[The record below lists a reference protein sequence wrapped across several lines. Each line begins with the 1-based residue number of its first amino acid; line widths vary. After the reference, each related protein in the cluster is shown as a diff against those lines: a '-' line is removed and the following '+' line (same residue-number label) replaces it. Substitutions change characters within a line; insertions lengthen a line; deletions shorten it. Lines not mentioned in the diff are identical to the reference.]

1 LAQAGSRSSV
11 RGISKRAR
19 ERAIRSLEDLVPLA
33 ERVVEQVRQR
43 FAGERIAN
51 RLVSLFDADAR
62 PVRRG
67 KLGHPNEFGYVV
79 QLTEVTA
86 NTKARC

>member
-1 LAQAGSRSSV
+1 M
-11 RGISKRAR
+11 
-19 ERAIRSLEDLVPLA
+19 
-33 ERVVEQVRQR
+33 VEQVRQR
-43 FAGERIAN
+43 FSGQRIAD

-79 QLTEVTA
+79 QLTIYSRPCRRNDDPEVDG
-86 NTKARC
+86 RRYDRG